1 MEWDSDSESDL
12 NSAEEDDDD
21 VEEGLGFL
29 LRKSG
34 GGQLPFS
41 MDALFQPGNCGFVV
55 TDALE
60 PDNPIIYVNSVF
72 EMITGYRAEEVLG
85 RNCRF
90 LQCRGPYAKRRHPL
104 VDPTIVA
111 EIRRCLDVGIEFQG
125 ELLNFRKDGS
135 PMMNRLHMT
144 PIYGEDE
151 TITHVIAIQV
161 FIEANLDLG
170 PLPGP
175 SAKESGASERL
186 RFKFSPHEAVSDGFR
201 NINRGV
207 CGIMELSDEVLAL
220 KILSRL
226 TPRDIASVGS
236 VCRRFYELTKND
248 DLWRLVCQNAWGCE
262 TTRVIETV
270 SGAKQLGWGRLAREL
285 TTLEALAW
293 RKLTVGGI
301 VEPSRCNFS
310 ACAVGSRVVLFGGE
324 GVNMQPM
331 NDTFVLDL
339 NSCKPEWQHFKVSS
353 PPPGRWGHTLSC
365 VNGSHLVLFGGCGR
379 QGLLNDVF
387 VLDLDAKHP
396 TWREISSLAPP
407 LPRSWHSSCTLD
419 GTKLIVSGGC
429 ADSGVLLSD
438 TFLLDLS
445 LERPVWREIPVAWAP
460 PSRLGHTL
468 SVYGGRKILMF
479 GGLAKS
485 GPLRFRSSDVFTMD
499 LSEEE
504 PCWRSVTGSGMPGS
518 GNPGGIAPPPRLD
531 HVAMSLP
538 GGRIVVF
545 GGSVAGLHSASQL
558 YILDPTEEKPTW
570 RILNVPGRA
579 PRIAWG
585 HSTCVVGETR
595 VIVLGGQTG
604 EEWMLGELHELS
616 LASSVL

>member
-1 MEWDSDSESDL
+1 MEWDSSSNSDV
-12 NSAEEDDDD
+12 SGDEE
-21 VEEGLGFL
+21 EGFL
-29 LRKSG
+29 LNDG
-34 GGQLPFS
+34 GPLPFPVDS
-41 MDALFQPGNCGFVV
+41 LLQPAPCGFVV

-60 PDNPIIYVNSVF
+60 PDHPIIYVNSVF
-72 EMITGYRAEEVLG
+72 EFLTGYRAEEVLG

-104 VDPTIVA
+104 VDSTVVS
-111 EIRRCLDVGIEFQG
+111 EIRRCLEDGIEFKG
-125 ELLNFRKDGS
+125 ELLNFTKDGT
-135 PMMNRLHMT
+135 PLMNRLRMT
-144 PIYGEDE
+144 PIYGDDE
-151 TITHVIAIQV
+151 VITHIIGIQFFTEV
-161 FIEANLDLG
+161 DLDLG
-170 PLPGP
+170 PLPGTTKGTVK
-175 SAKESGASERL
+175 SSVRFRSGLLSCRL
-186 RFKFSPHEAVSDGFR
+186 TSDGTR
-201 NINRGV
+201 SSSRGL
-207 CGIMELSDEVLAL
+207 CGILQLSDEVISL
-220 KILSRL
+220 KILSLL

-236 VCRRFYELTKND
+236 VCRRFYEVAKNE
-248 DLWRLVCQNAWGCE
+248 DLWRMVCQNTWGSE
-262 TTRVIETV
+262 TTRVLETV
-270 SGAKQLGWGRLAREL
+270 PGAKRLGWGRLARDL
-285 TTLEALAW
+285 TTLEAAAW
-293 RKLTVGGI
+293 RKLTVGGA

-310 ACAVGSRVVLFGGE
+310 ACAVGNRVVLFGGE

-339 NSCKPEWQHFKVSS
+339 NSSKPEWQHVKVGS

-365 VNGSHLVLFGGCGR
+365 VNGSNLVVFGGCGT

-396 TWREISSLAPP
+396 SWREISGLAPP

-445 LERPVWREIPVAWAP
+445 MEKPIWREIPVTWTP

-499 LSEEE
+499 LSEDE
-504 PCWRSVTGSGMPGS
+504 PCWRSVTGSGMPGA

-531 HVAMSLP
+531 HVAVSLP
-538 GGRIVVF
+538 GGRILVF

-570 RILNVPGRA
+570 RILNVPGRP
-579 PRIAWG
+579 PRFAWG
-585 HSTCVVGETR
+585 HSTCVVGGTR
-595 VIVLGGQTG
+595 AIVLGGQTG
-604 EEWMLGELHELS
+604 EEWMLSELHELS
-616 LASSVL
+616 LASSLI

>member
-1 MEWDSDSESDL
+1 MMEWDSNSESDL
-12 NSAEEDDDD
+12 SGGEEE
-21 VEEGLGFL
+21 VEEEGLEFL
-29 LRKSG
+29 LRKG
-34 GGQLPFS
+34 GSGQLPFPV
-41 MDALFQPGNCGFVV
+41 DTLLQPAPCGFVV

-60 PDNPIIYVNSVF
+60 PDHPIIYVNSVF
-72 EMITGYRAEEVLG
+72 EMVTGFRAEEVLG

-90 LQCRGPYAKRRHPL
+90 MQCRGPFAKRRHPL
-104 VDPTIVA
+104 VNSTAVA
-111 EIRRCLDVGIEFQG
+111 EIRRCLEEGVEFQG

-135 PMMNRLHMT
+135 PLMNRLRMT
-144 PIYGEDE
+144 PIYGDDD
-151 TITHVIAIQV
+151 TITHVIGIQV
-161 FIEANLDLG
+161 FAEATLDLG
-170 PLPGP
+170 PVPGS
-175 SAKESGASERL
+175 SAKETSRASERL
-186 RFKFSPHEAVSDGFR
+186 RFNISSAGDIRNVS
-201 NINRGV
+201 RGL
-207 CGIMELSDEVLAL
+207 CGLFQLSDEVIAL

-236 VCRRFYELTKND
+236 VCQRFYELTKNE
-248 DLWRLVCQNAWGCE
+248 DLWRMVCQNAWGSE
-262 TTRVIETV
+262 TTRVLEMV
-270 SGAKQLGWGRLAREL
+270 PGAKRLGWGRLAREL
-285 TTLEALAW
+285 TTLEAAAW
-293 RKLTVGGI
+293 RKLIVGGG

-310 ACAVGSRVVLFGGE
+310 ACAVGNRVVLFGGE

-339 NSCKPEWQHFKVSS
+339 NSTNPEWKHVKVSS

-387 VLDLDAKHP
+387 VLDLDAKNL

-445 LERPVWREIPVAWAP
+445 IDKPVWREIPVTWTP

-499 LSEEE
+499 LSEDE
-504 PCWRSVTGSGMPGS
+504 PCWRSVTGSGMPGA
-518 GNPGGIAPPPRLD
+518 GNPGGLAPPPRLD
-531 HVAMSLP
+531 HVAVSLP
-538 GGRIVVF
+538 GGRILVF

-570 RILNVPGRA
+570 RILNVPGRP
-579 PRIAWG
+579 PRFAWG
-585 HSTCVVGETR
+585 HSTCIVGGTR
-595 VIVLGGQTG
+595 AIVLGGQTG
-604 EEWMLGELHELS
+604 EEWMLSEIHELS
-616 LASSVL
+616 LASSVVSS